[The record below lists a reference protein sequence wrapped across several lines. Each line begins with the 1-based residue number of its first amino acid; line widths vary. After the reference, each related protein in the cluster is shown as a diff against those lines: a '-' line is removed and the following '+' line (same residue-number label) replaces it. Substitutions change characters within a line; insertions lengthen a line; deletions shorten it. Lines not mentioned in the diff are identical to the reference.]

1 VNLTRL
7 EKAQESFSQIKLLD
21 EEIIKVEKFANIIA
35 SGESEV
41 DFSLIIKKESPQ
53 EKEKVLDAHGDLI
66 NEYVQI
72 GYSLYDGLISRTGK
86 AEQKDT
92 IKRSVSD
99 VSALQILGVVLFDLN
114 TKRDYHLR
122 RLKRLGIDI

>member
-41 DFSLIIKKESPQ
+41 DFSLSIKKESPQ

-92 IKRSVSD
+92 I
-99 VSALQILGVVLFDLN
+99 
-114 TKRDYHLR
+114 
-122 RLKRLGIDI
+122 